1 MIIIIKTVIEIIIMI
16 ERRKIKMIHEK
27 RKERY
32 GVKVK
37 FQYFK
42 RLPKDIWKK
51 KNIKLKEMEIIDHY
65 LRNGQMGNT
74 DSQSSML
81 C

>member
-1 MIIIIKTVIEIIIMI
+1 MIVIIKIVIEIMI

-32 GVKVK
+32 GVKMK
-37 FQYFK
+37 
-42 RLPKDIWKK
+42 
-51 KNIKLKEMEIIDHY
+51 
-65 LRNGQMGNT
+65 
-74 DSQSSML
+74 

>member
-1 MIIIIKTVIEIIIMI
+1 MIMIIIIKTVIEIIIIMI

-37 FQYFK
+37 F
-42 RLPKDIWKK
+42 
-51 KNIKLKEMEIIDHY
+51 
-65 LRNGQMGNT
+65 
-74 DSQSSML
+74 
-81 C
+81 

>member
-16 ERRKIKMIHEK
+16 ERRKIKMIHEQ

-37 FQYFK
+37 F
-42 RLPKDIWKK
+42 
-51 KNIKLKEMEIIDHY
+51 
-65 LRNGQMGNT
+65 
-74 DSQSSML
+74 
-81 C
+81 